1 MAGAVCGGPVT
12 RRIGWTLVVL
22 GLLGSCAPVTTGML
36 RGTLAVPRSSRP
48 DEAVVWLDELPES
61 ATSTRRSAAG
71 APPSRAVLVAKNQR
85 FEPRF
90 IALAAGDTL
99 VFRNEDRVYHGAFS
113 VSPQSK
119 FELGKLAPG
128 QADKLTF
135 TRSGP
140 VQVRCDIHPEESAT
154 VYVLPN
160 RAFTRPNAAG
170 EWRLA
175 ALPEGSYVVHAWA
188 PGLRELR
195 REATV
200 TRRGEA
206 VVQLKW

>member
-1 MAGAVCGGPVT
+1 MA
-12 RRIGWTLVVL
+12 L

-36 RGTLAVPRSSRP
+36 RGTLTVPRSSRL
-48 DEAVVWLDELPES
+48 DEAVVWLDKLPE
-61 ATSTRRSAAG
+61 TSTTARRIDAT
-71 APPSRAVLVAKNQR
+71 APRTPSVLVARNSR

-90 IALAAGDTL
+90 VALAAGDTL

-128 QADKLTF
+128 KTDKLTF
-135 TRSGP
+135 TRPGP
-140 VQVRCDIHPEESAT
+140 VQVRCDIHPQESAT

-160 RAFTRPNAAG
+160 RAFARPNAAG
-170 EWRLA
+170 EWRLP

-195 REATV
+195 RDATV
-200 TRRGEA
+200 VRRGEA
-206 VVQLKW
+206 VVKLRW

>member
-1 MAGAVCGGPVT
+1 MA
-12 RRIGWTLVVL
+12 L

-36 RGTLAVPRSSRP
+36 RGTLTVPRSSRP
-48 DEAVVWLDELPES
+48 EEAVVWLDKLPE
-61 ATSTRRSAAG
+61 TSTSARRPAAD
-71 APPSRAVLVAKNQR
+71 APRTPPVLVARKQR

-90 IALAAGDTL
+90 VALAAGDTL

-113 VSPQSK
+113 VSPQNK

-128 QADKLTF
+128 QSDRVTF

-170 EWRLA
+170 EWRLP
-175 ALPEGSYVVHAWA
+175 ALPEGTYVVHAWA

-195 REATV
+195 RDATV